1 MAASFQTERSA
12 RTSSLLEAA
21 LALTDRERATFIER
35 ETANDP
41 SLRREMTALLS
52 QLGRPGLPFDQRT
65 TGLMPAT
72 PGPSLDPG
80 TRIGDFLVLEVL
92 GRGGMGEVYRA
103 EHIERPGQIVA
114 LKLLRRDAVDHLDRF
129 TAEREILSRLEHPG
143 IARLHDAGIA
153 ADDRP
158 FIVMELVPG
167 MPITDWCRETL
178 APLSRRLSLF
188 LQVCDAVAYAHQ
200 NLIAHRDLK
209 PANILVTCEGHVK
222 LLDFGVASSLVEG
235 GDEAARETPLSLSYA
250 APEQLTQGSVTTA
263 TDVYALGV
271 LLFELLAG
279 RLPWETDRLPLPI
292 AIGKLLHEVAPLV
305 SRVETAAPRPVPVRE
320 ITGDLDAIVAK
331 ALSKECGAR
340 YQTVAELAQE
350 IRRYQL
356 RQSALARGG
365 FVRRMLGRWF

>member
-1 MAASFQTERSA
+1 MAVYSQMERSA
-12 RTSSLLEAA
+12 RTSSLLETA
-21 LALTDRERATFIER
+21 LALTDRERANFIER

-52 QLGRPGLPFDQRT
+52 QLGSPGLPYDPRA

-72 PGPSLDPG
+72 GGLSLDPG
-80 TRIGDFLVLEVL
+80 TRIGDFLTLGVL

-114 LKLLRRDAVDHLDRF
+114 LKLLRPDAVAHLDRF
-129 TAEREILSRLEHPG
+129 AAEREILARLEHPG
-143 IARLHDAGIA
+143 IARLYDAGIA
-153 ADDRP
+153 ADMRP

-167 MPITDWCRETL
+167 MPITDWCRETK

-188 LQVCDAVAYAHQ
+188 LQVCDAVACAHQ
-200 NLIAHRDLK
+200 NLVAHRDLK
-209 PANILVTCEGHVK
+209 PANILVTCEGQVK

-235 GDEAARETPLSLSYA
+235 GDAIARETPLSLSYA
-250 APEQLTQGSVTTA
+250 APEQLTQGTVTTA

-279 RLPWETDRLPLPI
+279 RLPWETTRLPLPI

-305 SRVETAAPRPVPVRE
+305 SHVETEEPRPVPVRE
-320 ITGDLDAIVAK
+320 VAGALDAIVAR
-331 ALSKECGAR
+331 ALGKEFSTR

-350 IRRYQL
+350 IRRYRL
-356 RQSALARGG
+356 RRAAFEHGG
-365 FVRRMLGRWF
+365 FLKRSIGRWL